1 MKAEKNTKSTK
12 ISIILTPENF
22 KKMEE
27 VTKHTG
33 MTRTEYINNAC
44 DKCVVIGIAETA
56 NVAEEF
62 AKLRAA
68 LENAYS
74 HEEVRKVGDA
84 VCQSFALLMEKMTK
98 FHDCHKR

>member
-1 MKAEKNTKSTK
+1 MKTEKEAKSTK
-12 ISIILTPENF
+12 ISVILTPENF

-62 AKLRAA
+62 TKLRAA
-68 LENAYS
+68 LEKANS
-74 HEEVRKVGDA
+74 DEEVRKVGDA

-98 FHDCHKR
+98 LNNYHKR